1 MAVYAAAA
9 IGYYE
14 GDDRMYCKQCGK
26 EIPDQAKFCNFCGT
40 KVEVA
45 APQPAPAAQV
55 NAAPAERQVQPKNKK
70 GKAGIIIL
78 IVIIVLAGIG
88 RYAER
93 YFQGQGYGS
102 GDSAGYLLNS
112 SGDNGGEESGLG
124 EHDLMASCMNGAL
137 YKDGYLTYGLARIQ
151 IPGYSLLENT
161 GSTVDYLVS
170 SDRTTMVGVNQRIE
184 TINASFDATQGEDI
198 LYTYTSDS
206 HYTNVS
212 MYDFKKYEVNG
223 YPVISYVAA
232 ITYDGLDE
240 YIGELII
247 FPGKNPGKTMRI
259 TMETLASNGY
269 GGITQA
275 FDTLAIS
282 ADYEV
287 KSGDTDYTGI
297 TRITVK

>member
-1 MAVYAAAA
+1 MAVYPEAA
-9 IGYYE
+9 IGYCE
-14 GDDRMYCKQCGK
+14 GDDRLYCKQCGK

-40 KVEVA
+40 KVEAA

-55 NAAPAERQVQPKNKK
+55 NAAPAAHEVKPRKK
-70 GKAGIIIL
+70 RGKAGIIIL

-102 GDSAGYLLNS
+102 GNSSDYILNS
-112 SGDNGGEESGLG
+112 SNDNGGEINSLG
-124 EHDLMASCMNGAL
+124 EHDLMASCLNGAL
-137 YKDGYLTYGLARIQ
+137 YKDGYLTYGLARIY
-151 IPGYSLLENT
+151 IPGCSLLENT
-161 GSTVDYLVS
+161 GSTVDYLVTN
-170 SDRTTMVGVNQRIE
+170 DMTTMVSVNQHIE
-184 TINASFDATQGEDI
+184 VGNVSFDATQGEDI
-198 LYTYTSDS
+198 LSSYTSDS
-206 HYTNVS
+206 HYANVS
-212 MYDFKKYEVNG
+212 MHDFKKYEVNG
-223 YPVISYVAA
+223 YPVISYIAA

-247 FPGKNPGKTMRI
+247 FPSKTPGKTMRI
-259 TMETLASNGY
+259 SIETLASNGY
-269 GGITQA
+269 GVITQA

-297 TRITVK
+297 TRITVR